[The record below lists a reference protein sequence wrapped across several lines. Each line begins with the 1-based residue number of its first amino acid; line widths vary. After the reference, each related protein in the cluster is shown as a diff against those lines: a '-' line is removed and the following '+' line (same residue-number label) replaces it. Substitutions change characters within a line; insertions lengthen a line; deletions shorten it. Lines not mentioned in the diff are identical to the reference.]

1 MRLIE
6 KKNDTTGVTVDNG
19 ALINW
24 ASVGG
29 QNGSLNGFALS
40 LLNGYLVATKGRL
53 IVQGFT
59 FEITEATEQLY
70 NLAAY
75 TTDSSE
81 ERTLYLK
88 INFDASERDSS
99 YEFHVDKSSNYKTN
113 TAIQFGQTGSYY
125 FPLCTFQKNGN
136 AIQNFQS
143 KVKEIVIGGSSAGAS
158 SGINAVPRPLLGV
171 IKSKLG
177 NAGVPSTAGGYIVLA
192 NALDFSTLAN
202 SYSIKLQLYRR
213 RQNAKYRLTTNG
225 GKRYA
230 KKTQWTES
238 QVGSG
243 ISWVS
248 WENIIL
254 DSNEVNG
261 STAPCKGIIASVQT
275 FINRF
280 FKLVSGS
287 GNIVP
292 GTTMTSNV
300 RATGSKKRKRSGVIS
315 WKHNFVEFAY
325 KIYLYNANGKKVGE
339 SAISNSIYLAPE
351 KTRKNKT
358 VHFTIIANK

>member
-6 KKNDTTGVTVDNG
+6 KKNDSTGVTVDNG

-29 QNGSLNGFALS
+29 QNGALNGFALS

-113 TAIQFGQTGSYY
+113 TNIQFGQTGSYY
-125 FPLCTFQKNGN
+125 FPLCTFQKSGSDV
-136 AIQNFQS
+136 QNFKS
-143 KVKEIVIGGSSAGAS
+143 KVKEVVIGGTSGS
-158 SGINAVPRPLLGV
+158 SGLNAVPQPLLGV

-177 NAGVPSTAGGYIVLA
+177 GAGVSSTDGGYVVLA
-192 NALDFSTLAN
+192 NALDFTTLAN
-202 SYSIKLQLYRR
+202 SYSLKLSLYRR

-238 QVGSG
+238 SVGSG
-243 ISWVS
+243 LSWISWESIVLNS
-248 WENIIL
+248 
-254 DSNEVNG
+254 SEVNG
-261 STAPCKGIIASVQT
+261 SAMPAKGIIGTVQSY
-275 FINRF
+275 IDRF
-280 FKLVSGS
+280 FYLISGS
-287 GNIVP
+287 GNIIP

-300 RATGSKKRKRSGVIS
+300 RATGSKKRKRSGVVS
-315 WKHNFVEFAY
+315 YKHNFVEFAY
-325 KIYLYNANGKKVGE
+325 KIYLYNANGQKVGE
-339 SAISNSIYLAPE
+339 SALSNSIILMPD

-358 VHFTIIANK
+358 VHFTIIANR

>member
-6 KKNDTTGVTVDNG
+6 KKNDSTGVTVDNG

-29 QNGSLNGFALS
+29 QNGALNGFALS

-113 TAIQFGQTGSYY
+113 TNIQFGQTGSYY
-125 FPLCTFQKNGN
+125 FPLCTFQKSGN
-136 AIQNFQS
+136 DVQNFQN
-143 KVKEIVIGGSSAGAS
+143 KVREIVIGGSGTG
-158 SGINAVPRPLLGV
+158 SGINAVPQPQIGV
-171 IKSKLG
+171 IRSKLG
-177 NAGVPSTAGGYIVLA
+177 GAGVESIDGGYVVLA
-192 NALDFSTLAN
+192 NAYDFASLAN
-202 SYSIKLQLYRR
+202 SYDIKLILYRR
-213 RQNAKYRLTTNG
+213 LQNAKYRLTTNG
-225 GKRYA
+225 GKRYV

-238 QVGSG
+238 YTGTVST
-243 ISWVS
+243 ISWS
-248 WENIIL
+248 SITFN
-254 DSNEVNG
+254 SEVNG
-261 STAPCKGIIASVQT
+261 GDQPYKGIIKTVKDY
-275 FINRF
+275 IDRF
-280 FKLVSGS
+280 FYIEGDSQEEIVLGETLTD
-287 GNIVP
+287 NI
-292 GTTMTSNV
+292 
-300 RATGSKKRKRSGVIS
+300 RATRSKKRRKNGVTT

-325 KIYLYNANGKKVGE
+325 KVVLYNANGKQVGE
-339 SAISNSIYLAPE
+339 SALSNSIYLAPD
-351 KTRKNKT
+351 KSRRNKT
-358 VHFTIIANK
+358 VHFIIIANK

>member
-29 QNGSLNGFALS
+29 QNGALSGFALS
-40 LLNGYLVATKGRL
+40 VSSGYLVATKGRL

-59 FEITEATEQLY
+59 FEVTDANEQLFDLGSY
-70 NLAAY
+70 SV
-75 TTDSSE
+75 DSSE

-88 INFDASERDSS
+88 INFDATSRDSS
-99 YEFHVDKSSNYKTN
+99 YEYHVDKSSNYKTN
-113 TAIQFGQTGSYY
+113 TDIQYGITGSYY
-125 FPLCTFQKNGN
+125 FPLCTFQKSG
-136 AIQNFQS
+136 ADVQNFKS
-143 KVKEIVIGGSSAGAS
+143 KVKEVVIGGVGGSS
-158 SGINAVPRPLLGV
+158 SGLNAVPQPLLGV

-177 NAGVPSTAGGYIVLA
+177 GAGVPSTDGGYIVLA

-213 RQNAKYRLTTNG
+213 RQNAKYRLTKNG
-225 GKRYA
+225 GARYA

-238 QVGSG
+238 QAGSG

-248 WENIIL
+248 WESLTL
-254 DSNEVNG
+254 DSSEVNG
-261 STAPCKGIIASVQT
+261 SSTPCKGIIASVQT

-287 GNIVP
+287 GSIVP

-300 RATGSKKRKRSGVIS
+300 RATGSKKRKRSGVVS

-325 KIYLYNANGKKVGE
+325 KIYLYNANGQKVGE

-351 KTRKNKT
+351 KTRENKT